1 MSRDHDALVRRG
13 FDAYNRGD
21 VQESLETWAADAVW
35 DWSKSRGPEA
45 GIYRGRDE
53 IRAFWEKYLSTFDEI
68 RFELVEV
75 VELGDDHLVVDNL
88 AHLRGRDGIRVD
100 ARSAWLMTVRNGE
113 LTTCTLYQTKQEA
126 LAASRSAKGS

>member
-1 MSRDHDALVRRG
+1 MSQDHAALVRRG

-35 DWSKSRGPEA
+35 DWSKSLGPEA

-53 IRAFWEKYLSTFDEI
+53 IRAFWEKYLSTFNEI

-75 VELGDDHLVVDNL
+75 VEMGDDQLVVDNV
-88 AHLRGRDGIRVD
+88 AHLQGRDGIMVQ
-100 ARSAWLMTVRNGE
+100 ARSAWLITARDGQ
-113 LTTCTLYQTKQEA
+113 LAACTLYQTKEEA
-126 LAASRSAKGS
+126 LEAAGGRE

>member
-1 MSRDHDALVRRG
+1 MSQDLAALVRRG

-35 DWSKSRGPEA
+35 DWSKSLGPEA

-53 IRAFWEKYLSTFDEI
+53 IRAFWEQYLSAFNEI

-75 VELGDDHLVVDNL
+75 VESGDDELVVDNV
-88 AHLRGRDGIRVD
+88 AHLRGRDGIRVQ
-100 ARSAWLMTVRNGE
+100 ARSAWLVTARNGE
-113 LTTCTLYQTKQEA
+113 LATCKLYQDKQEA
-126 LAASRSAKGS
+126 LEASRSTKGS